1 MYNDM
6 LNEAVR
12 ALKAGVEPD
21 LDAPFS
27 AGCEVNLHA
36 PALLPA
42 DYCGDIPARLSLYKR
57 LSSTADEDNLI
68 RIQEEL
74 IDRFGKL
81 PDPARTLIATHKLRL
96 LGLPLGIQKIDA
108 SEGQINLQ
116 FKQNT
121 TVDPMRLIE
130 LVQKQKHIRF
140 AGPDKLR
147 IELQTSDVT
156 ERFEA
161 VRTVLRSLV

>member
-1 MYNDM
+1 
-6 LNEAVR
+6 
-12 ALKAGVEPD
+12 

-42 DYCGDIPARLSLYKR
+42 DFCGDVPARLSLYKR
-57 LSSTADEDNLI
+57 LSSCQDEDDLI
-68 RIQEEL
+68 VIQEEL

-81 PDPARTLIATHKLRL
+81 PEPARTLIATHKIRL

-108 SEGQINLQ
+108 SEMQIMLH

-121 TVDPMRLIE
+121 TVDPLRLIE
-130 LVQKQKHIRF
+130 LVQKQKNIRF
-140 AGPDKLR
+140 AGQDKLR
-147 IELQTSDVT
+147 VEIKGLDVNA
-156 ERFEA
+156 RYEA
-161 VRTVLRSLV
+161 VRTLLRSLA

>member
-12 ALKAGVEPD
+12 AMKAGEEPD

-36 PALLPA
+36 PALLPS
-42 DYCGDIPARLSLYKR
+42 DYCGDVSARLSVYKR
-57 LSSTADEDNLI
+57 LSNAKDEDGLI

-81 PDPARTLIATHKLRL
+81 PDAARGLIATHKIRL
-96 LGLPLGIQKIDA
+96 TAIALGLQKIDA
-108 SEGQINLQ
+108 SESQILLQ
-116 FKQNT
+116 FKPST
-121 TVDPMRLIE
+121 TVDPLKLIE
-130 LVQKQKHIRF
+130 LVQKQRHIKF
-140 AGPDKLR
+140 AGQDKLR
-147 IELQTSDVT
+147 IEVQSTDLNTRVD
-156 ERFEA
+156 A
-161 VRTVLRSLV
+161 VKAMLRAIS